1 MSEGRCSPGAGSN
14 SFWAR
19 CSISAWSRTTI
30 CAARSPYLLQGLATQ
45 AWSCRKYTGSRG
57 NTHFCIWSTSFH
69 LSSVSFHSSS
79 LTSSLPLRSALF
91 PFGAL
96 VLRPRRL
103 FFDHFLGPFH
113 NCELV
118 LWVWHWFFLLT
129 RLNISTIITCAQ
141 PADIANLHQVP
152 LSNYLVP
159 TGSGLD
165 RRARR

>member
-1 MSEGRCSPGAGSN
+1 MRV
-14 SFWAR
+14 
-19 CSISAWSRTTI
+19 
-30 CAARSPYLLQGLATQ
+30 Q
-45 AWSCRKYTGSRG
+45 AQSRG
-57 NTHFCIWSTSFH
+57 MSNVLNVESVAKQLIRTRMH

-103 FFDHFLGPFH
+103 FFDDFLGPFH

-141 PADIANLHQVP
+141 PADIANLDQVP